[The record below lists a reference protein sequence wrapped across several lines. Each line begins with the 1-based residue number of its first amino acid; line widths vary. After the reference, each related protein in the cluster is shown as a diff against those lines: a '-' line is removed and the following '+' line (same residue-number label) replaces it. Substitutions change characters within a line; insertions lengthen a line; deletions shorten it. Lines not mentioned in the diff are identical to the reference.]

1 MFQIAIY
8 STSIENTCILKN
20 KIQDFLIE
28 KNMMA
33 KVANFISI
41 EELLIFP
48 SRFDV
53 YLLDMDV
60 LDPLEVIAY
69 CKKIKEIDDNGHVV
83 YFSENENKATLS
95 AKAKADY
102 FFTINPLD
110 EESLFDILTEIKKE
124 VRLDS
129 IIIKIPNGGERRV
142 RINHLNYINII
153 KRCLCYHL
161 KDGTMFDGQT
171 LRSSFEKAIDPLQ
184 NNKSFLFLAPSLLIN
199 LGEIKEIYKDR
210 VVFENDEVLYVPMKQ
225 YETIRNAWKNYNIL
239 D

>member
-1 MFQIAIY
+1 
-8 STSIENTCILKN
+8 
-20 KIQDFLIE
+20 
-28 KNMMA
+28 MMA

-161 KDGTMFDGQT
+161 KDGTMFDG
-171 LRSSFEKAIDPLQ
+171 
-184 NNKSFLFLAPSLLIN
+184 
-199 LGEIKEIYKDR
+199 
-210 VVFENDEVLYVPMKQ
+210 
-225 YETIRNAWKNYNIL
+225 
-239 D
+239 